1 MTQTEFNKSNNEVN
15 NDLDYNLDD
24 IRFELSQICSIFDI
38 VTNAALDIY
47 PATAE
52 TDNIGNSLSLIRQ
65 NLNRT
70 YSRFEVLI
78 GFASPND

>member
-38 VTNAALDIY
+38 VTD
-47 PATAE
+47 ATIA
-52 TDNIGNSLSLIRQ
+52 IWPLSGVQLR
-65 NLNRT
+65 R
-70 YSRFEVLI
+70 
-78 GFASPND
+78 